1 MSLRVST
8 TVPVRALSLDAILC
22 LFWVATKRL
31 YDVFAP
37 KIGRG

>member
-1 MSLRVST
+1 MSFDDSIGDNTFTRRHFVF
-8 TVPVRALSLDAILC
+8 A
-22 LFWVATKRL
+22 WVATKHL

>member
-1 MSLRVST
+1 MSFDDST
-8 TVPVRALSLDAILC
+8 KTILSLDAILC
-22 LFWVATKRL
+22 LLWVAMKRL